1 MKKIAFITGSEG
13 QIGTELVKTFS
24 LKGWECYGMDILK
37 ESQNSNL
44 KNYINGDVRKRES
57 FQSFFKLVSVDELR
71 DGEILL
77 INNAGV
83 AVFTPSEE
91 RTYEE
96 YREVS
101 DVNLFGPII
110 GTTEFYKYF
119 VKPNEDSKEK
129 KCSII
134 NIASIYGLIAPN
146 QQIYTDTPRNS
157 SEIYGA
163 SKAGLI
169 QLTKYFATRYA
180 KDDLQINCI
189 APGGIYNENV
199 QGSGFIEN
207 YAKLVPQNR
216 LCMVKE
222 LTNLIYSIVESD
234 CKYLTGQT
242 ISLDGGMS
250 AW

>member
-1 MKKIAFITGSEG
+1 MQKIVFITGSEG
-13 QIGTELVKTFS
+13 QIGSSLSKTF
-24 LKGWECYGMDILK
+24 LKNGWDCYGMDITEKNTNL
-37 ESQNSNL
+37 NL
-44 KNYINGDVRKRES
+44 KNFISGNVTNRNC
-57 FQSFFKLVSVDELR
+57 FQDFFKLA
-71 DGEILL
+71 EIEKNQNIEVLL

-83 AVFTPSEE
+83 AVFTPSED

-96 YREVS
+96 YIKVS

-110 GTTEFYKYF
+110 GITEFYKFF
-119 VKPNEDSKEK
+119 VKQNKNKPLK
-129 KCSII
+129 KSSII
-134 NIASIYGLIAPN
+134 NIASIYGLLAPN
-146 QQIYTDTPRNS
+146 QKIYTDTARNS

-180 KDDLQINCI
+180 KDNLQINCI
-189 APGGIYNENV
+189 APGGIYNSKV

-207 YAKLVPQNR
+207 YNNLVPQNR
-216 LCMVKE
+216 LCNDDE
-222 LTNLIYSIVESD
+222 LSNLICSIVESD

-242 ISLDGGMS
+242 ITLDGGMS